1 MAKRSIDTDKL
12 AQEFGLAP
20 SPQPDSASASSSAIP
35 ESAPIA
41 KVAPS
46 ADVADSS
53 AAVESTAAPNP
64 DSATPAAVDQKPEKP
79 TSRKRKSSASH
90 GEDNSKGMF
99 FRVDDDIWLAI
110 GFASAAYGLTKR
122 EIINSALRQS
132 LAHEISMVESMGK
145 KKK

>member
-20 SPQPDSASASSSAIP
+20 SPQPDSASASSSAFP
-35 ESAPIA
+35 EPNPIV

-64 DSATPAAVDQKPEKP
+64 DSDTPAAVDQKPEKP
-79 TSRKRKSSASH
+79 SRKRKSSASS